1 MDDRRLT
8 MSPHEEKV
16 TSKKGMK
23 LLKRRNTLTTLL
35 GIYARRD
42 SLQDCNIYTLLN
54 FSTDSPVED
63 TTYPLNLSMI
73 SSQGKFEDKTI
84 FDV

>member
-1 MDDRRLT
+1 MPVETVYRI
-8 MSPHEEKV
+8 V
-16 TSKKGMK
+16 T
-23 LLKRRNTLTTLL
+23 
-35 GIYARRD
+35 Y
-42 SLQDCNIYTLLN
+42 YTLLN

>member
-63 TTYPLNLSMI
+63 TTYPLIHDLESR
-73 SSQGKFEDKTI
+73 Q
-84 FDV
+84 V